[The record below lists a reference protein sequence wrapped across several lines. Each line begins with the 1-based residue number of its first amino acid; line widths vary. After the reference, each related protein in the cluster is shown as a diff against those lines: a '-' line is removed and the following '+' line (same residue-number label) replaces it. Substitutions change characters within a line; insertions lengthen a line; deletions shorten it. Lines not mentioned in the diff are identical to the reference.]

1 MSFEN
6 ELKQVFNID
15 IWQIKPQFLQK
26 NSNEIETLG
35 AETSDTVE
43 IKATEDT
50 KNIEIVNPLAYCNDV
65 VSDRVI
71 NFFIDQSFNLN
82 FLKNIIDKLFY
93 KSKVNIY
100 YGSSTNDKVANEK
113 GVLVINQNDFISA
126 EHSLLSVESK
136 KYILEKLYQYAD
148 FKTH

>member
-43 IKATEDT
+43 IRATEDT
-50 KNIEIVNPLAYCNDV
+50 ESIEIVNSLAYCNDV
-65 VSDRVI
+65 VSDKII

-93 KSKVNIY
+93 KIKSQY
-100 YGSSTNDKVANEK
+100 
-113 GVLVINQNDFISA
+113 
-126 EHSLLSVESK
+126 LLW
-136 KYILEKLYQYAD
+136 
-148 FKTH
+148 